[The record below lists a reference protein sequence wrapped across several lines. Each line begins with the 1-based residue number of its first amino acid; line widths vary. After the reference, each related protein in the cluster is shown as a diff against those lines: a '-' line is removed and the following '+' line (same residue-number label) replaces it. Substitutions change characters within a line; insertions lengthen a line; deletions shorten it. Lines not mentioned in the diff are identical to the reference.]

1 MRRRYLAS
9 GRLRLR
15 RVLRWSRRRRLA
27 VVEDACREGLP
38 LVWRGASLRSRD
50 PDPIRPEFLATYRS
64 RHPGLLKALE
74 MGGTRRRRWLLREWV
89 EGMSLS
95 ETHPPRDPFRMA
107 AILTQVCDALADLHD
122 RGWCHGAVRREHVI
136 VEHRDDDEI
145 RVRLVVPGSVRR
157 VGDSPRVTRVAD
169 LAPEELS
176 GAAAAVSLDQHGLG
190 RLAYELLTG
199 RSPSLGRRAAPPSR
213 IRSDLPPEADAVVLR
228 MLAADPQDRFKSVR
242 ESGDAL
248 WSALGGR
255 GAWRSARGGRAAF
268 RSDDMIRTSSL
279 DWLTEVRRHGRGAV
293 AIRGRPGTGKRA
305 LLRRLSESVQAA
317 NGVWIP
323 ASRSPESE
331 EEMGALARRL
341 AFELAEV
348 REEVPEGLHEIVGG
362 HSGPES
368 GHVLVDALES
378 LGRRRKAVLVL
389 EGVDRWERQAGAWI
403 EEVIRRTQVREGMNA
418 VVILTAD
425 AAAGAFERFAEAPPD
440 VLPTLSLT
448 PLEPEELTRALE
460 RCLQPESLTLDV
472 LEGIQQRTGGL
483 PELVARLLG
492 DLAVS
497 GRARPGAEGW
507 LVAPQ
512 VDPREVPAQPE
523 EERVDR
529 RISGIS
535 PDAHRTLDCLSI
547 LRGQSLPPPLM
558 NRALGRGWSR
568 GLEELVDRGL
578 VLEEDGLYRFVESE
592 TPLVVNRRL
601 DATRKQELNHRM
613 ARALE
618 PEARAGRHLAAYA
631 HHLRE
636 AKQRT
641 QAIYATVRAAEEFE
655 QRGQLAAAGKE
666 YAALLVLLRGKRDD
680 DLRQDVLLRF
690 LQIKIRLGE
699 LRRCEALYAHLIRLA
714 RERGDEDETARLTI
728 DYGEHLIGTRRFD
741 KCREVIEQAVEDGIQ
756 EDAALAVRAKLALF
770 TADLEGARALIE
782 SARCASASSD
792 LKYSSPIINNVEGI
806 LTATEGEFRKA
817 SVRFREA
824 AHQSRQLNQPR
835 WLASA
840 VKNLAETCRMRDR
853 PFSAVRLL
861 RLKLRVDSQ
870 NTSPQKAAQTHAA
883 LAVAFRQLG
892 VTSSRREHTLAA
904 TRLRYWSAGMLDRYV
919 AEWQIRRAYPW
930 ELERVRLFAG
940 KSSYLDDV
948 AYRHL
953 TRKRLLRSL
962 AQGDLEALPAI
973 LRELACAPEAW
984 IRADVEGVK
993 RELSRFEG
1001 PSDSKWSDRMTRSW
1015 QAISG
1020 LWPRGG
1026 PFLSPRLRRAFR
1038 LRCAGMV
1045 LGRGGA
1051 LGRRCVDE
1059 SVGHWSNDEH
1069 QPGVLRRKILQRKAK
1084 HDGDWESGA
1093 RQVLDRVLE
1102 GGDGASR
1109 LIRRVDWDALGM
1121 DPRRG
1126 SRVIKG
1132 AVASKVPVTIYGE
1145 SGTGKSLLA
1154 KRLELSPSVTVDCA
1168 RMSDDRLEVELFGYG
1183 AGSYTGAICAYE
1195 GLLRQANGGW
1205 VVFDH
1210 VEELSIVAQA
1220 KLLRVLECGQI
1231 LPLGEEAKPCQFGVV
1246 LLSTASLGAL
1256 VRRRQLRLDFAMR
1269 VRGLEV
1275 RIRPL
1280 RETPWLIPGL
1290 VGELCAKNG
1299 WRRESIPSEW
1309 ITHACERPWPGNVR
1323 ELRNAVWASV
1333 TGIRVDEVGLPPR
1346 AAGPGGCGCW
1356 GVLPVLAGAGCAMRS
1371 SEVAAATGIPL
1382 RTVQRTLRE
1391 LAAGGSVLAQGRGR
1405 QRTYLLV
1412 EA

>member
-770 TADLEGARALIE
+770 TADLEGARAGALGEARALRKNNTVAATAVLRSVEAILNAMSGKYGVAKKILRSVAVRCREHGQLRRVADALHNRGMILRIE
-782 SARCASASSD
+782 GRPHSAGRMFQKA
-792 LKYSSPIINNVEGI
+792 LMIYRTHGSPDDEGDCH
-806 LTATEGEFRKA
+806 AG
-817 SVRFREA
+817 
-824 AHQSRQLNQPR
+824 
-835 WLASA
+835 LASTA
-840 VKNLAETCRMRDR
+840 RSIGRPSLMREHWERAKRLARWPNEDYRRIRHSEDCWPWTMTRIIMASEDQTLLGQSTKRHIIAR
-853 PFSAVRLL
+853 RAQSALSTGEASRAARLYRRLL
-861 RLKLRVDSQ
+861 SAPESWLVKKARV
-870 NTSPQKAAQTHAA
+870 
-883 LAVAFRQLG
+883 G
-892 VTSSRREHTLAA
+892 
-904 TRLRYWSAGMLDRYV
+904 
-919 AEWQIRRAYPW
+919 
-930 ELERVRLFAG
+930 
-940 KSSYLDDV
+940 
-948 AYRHL
+948 
-953 TRKRLLRSL
+953 RSL
-962 AQGDLEALPAI
+962 ALSASARRGVPQAATVRKELRGAFHFEALVLPERDSPI
-973 LRELACAPEAW
+973 LAALRAW
-984 IRADVEGVK
+984 
-993 RELSRFEG
+993 LSQR
-1001 PSDSKWSDRMTRSW
+1001 SHSDRAERLRLRAIDTCRSRDRSTEW
-1015 QAISG
+1015 MVGKMARRLG
-1020 LWPRGG
+1020 VAERGG
-1026 PFLSPRLRRAFR
+1026 AGETLTFCKGKLEVTRGSSDQASTAGKLLAGDAASHGLGRLRVLRRALKRRIPCVIWGPTGSGKSEMVANGLRGMPKRNCR
-1038 LRCAGMV
+1038 LCASGRGSIRSGPIRGRERR
-1045 LGRGGA
+1045 LHRGRGGA
-1051 LGRRCVDE
+1051 DRC
-1059 SVGHWSNDEH
+1059 
-1069 QPGVLRRKILQRKAK
+1069 
-1084 HDGDWESGA
+1084 
-1093 RQVLDRVLE
+1093 
-1102 GGDGASR
+1102 
-1109 LIRRVDWDALGM
+1109 
-1121 DPRRG
+1121 
-1126 SRVIKG
+1126 
-1132 AVASKVPVTIYGE
+1132 ASK
-1145 SGTGKSLLA
+1145 SA
-1154 KRLELSPSVTVDCA
+1154 
-1168 RMSDDRLEVELFGYG
+1168 
-1183 AGSYTGAICAYE
+1183 
-1195 GLLRQANGGW
+1195 
-1205 VVFDH
+1205 
-1210 VEELSIVAQA
+1210 
-1220 KLLRVLECGQI
+1220 
-1231 LPLGEEAKPCQFGVV
+1231 
-1246 LLSTASLGAL
+1246 
-1256 VRRRQLRLDFAMR
+1256 
-1269 VRGLEV
+1269 RGL
-1275 RIRPL
+1275 RCL
-1280 RETPWLIPGL
+1280 
-1290 VGELCAKNG
+1290 
-1299 WRRESIPSEW
+1299 
-1309 ITHACERPWPGNVR
+1309 
-1323 ELRNAVWASV
+1323 
-1333 TGIRVDEVGLPPR
+1333 
-1346 AAGPGGCGCW
+1346 
-1356 GVLPVLAGAGCAMRS
+1356 
-1371 SEVAAATGIPL
+1371 
-1382 RTVQRTLRE
+1382 
-1391 LAAGGSVLAQGRGR
+1391 
-1405 QRTYLLV
+1405 
-1412 EA
+1412 